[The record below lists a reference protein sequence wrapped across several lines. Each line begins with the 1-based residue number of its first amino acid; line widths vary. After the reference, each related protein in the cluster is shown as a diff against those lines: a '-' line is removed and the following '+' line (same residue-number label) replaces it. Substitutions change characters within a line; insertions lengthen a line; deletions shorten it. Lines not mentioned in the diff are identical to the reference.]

1 MFDRLITFHARLSPD
16 AVAFE
21 IPGGQ
26 VGYAAFD
33 ADIDRVAA
41 VLAPT
46 ITPGADALAAVRIA
60 NPYAH
65 WLVLMALARL
75 GIASTT
81 PAPERTPTLL
91 VTDTPQL
98 EHGHGRDW
106 PVVHVSR
113 EWLEAALQRPR
124 PMIAPAHPAPEALGR
139 VLFSSGT
146 TGRRKAIGLSWGRLQ
161 ARAYESVVIGSTV
174 GTRTMPLLGV
184 DTSMGLM
191 SCLYRWTMGG
201 TVIYGPP
208 DLAAL
213 GAALATLKP
222 DSLAMATGQLAAL
235 LDLLPEGFAMPDTEV
250 FVAGGL
256 VSRALAKRSLA
267 RFGRGLTIVYG
278 STEAGGATAGRA
290 GMLDAAPDAV
300 GWAYP
305 GREVEIIDADGR
317 PTPAGMEGEIR
328 IRGPHVATSYLDD
341 PNASATV
348 FRNGWFHPGDLGRLL
363 PDGLLCVAGRID
375 EVMNLG
381 GVKVLPARFEVAA
394 LACPGVRDAAAF
406 AMAAPGGG
414 QRAHVAIVRGDGF
427 VEPALVRALVDA
439 VPGVM
444 APILVWVDAIPRN
457 AMAKPDRAGLI
468 AAVAAVAAT
477 A

>member
-16 AVAFE
+16 AVAFV
-21 IPGGQ
+21 IPDGQ

-33 ADIDRVAA
+33 ADIDRIAA
-41 VLAPT
+41 ALAPA
-46 ITPGADALAAVRIA
+46 ITPGTNALAAVRIA

-75 GIASTT
+75 GIASMT
-81 PAPERTPTLL
+81 PAPERAPTLL
-91 VTDTPQL
+91 VTDTPHL
-98 EHGHGRDW
+98 EHGQDW

-113 EWLEAALQRPR
+113 EWLEVALRRPR
-124 PMIAPAHPAPEALGR
+124 PMIVPAHPAPEALGR

-146 TGRRKAIGLSWGRLQ
+146 TGRRKAIGLSWGELH
-161 ARAYESVVIGSTV
+161 ARAYESAVFGARV
-174 GTRTMPLLGV
+174 GTRMLLLLGV

-191 SCLYRWTMGG
+191 SCLYRWTIGN
-201 TVIYGPP
+201 TVVYGPP

-213 GAALATLKP
+213 GAALPTLKP
-222 DSLAMATGQLAAL
+222 DILVMATGQLAAL
-235 LDLLPEGFAMPDTEV
+235 LDLLPEGFTMPNTEV

-267 RFGRGLTIVYG
+267 RFGRGLTIIYG
-278 STEAGGATAGRA
+278 STEASGATTGRA
-290 GMLDAAPDAV
+290 EMLDAAPDAV

-317 PTPAGMEGEIR
+317 PTPPGMQGEIR
-328 IRGPHVATSYLDD
+328 IRGAQVATSYLDD
-341 PNASATV
+341 PNASAKV
-348 FRNGWFHPGDLGRLL
+348 FRDGWFHPGDLGRLL

-381 GVKVLPARFEVAA
+381 GVKILPARFEVAA
-394 LACPGVRDAAAF
+394 LASPGVRDAAAF

-427 VEPALVRALVDA
+427 VESALVQALLDA
-439 VPGVM
+439 VPGVT
-444 APILVWVDAIPRN
+444 APILVWVHAIPRN

-468 AAVAAVAAT
+468 AAVAAT